1 MVRTAQSS
9 LLCASLALAGCNPS
23 AVGDGPAPRAF
34 TLRLD
39 GPLGPQLQV
48 GVRPGVTI
56 WQATRR
62 APDAL
67 ARLAAAVPA
76 RLDGGA
82 SVPDV
87 GDALLREMLLPLPF
101 GVLEVAVVQPEPP
114 TKGAPATT
122 ELRIGSGC
130 TEAALAQPSAV
141 GAYRTRAGILLLR
154 TDGRF
159 VLEQGIGSPRTGRFA
174 VACRQLLLSGDEGRE
189 ERFLASEGAGSWR
202 DAGGAVLEPL

>member
-1 MVRTAQSS
+1 MERTAQSC
-9 LLCASLALAGCNPS
+9 LLWASLALLGCDPS
-23 AVGDGPAPRAF
+23 IVGEGLAPRGI

-48 GVRPGVTI
+48 GMRPGVSI

-62 APDAL
+62 VPDAL
-67 ARLAAAVPA
+67 VRLAATVPA
-76 RLDGGA
+76 RLDDGA
-82 SVPDV
+82 NVPQV
-87 GDALLREMLLPLPF
+87 GDSLLKEMLLPLPF
-101 GVLEVAVVQPEPP
+101 GVLEVAVVQPEPLAP
-114 TKGAPATT
+114 GAT
-122 ELRIGSGC
+122 ELRLGGGC
-130 TEAALAQPSAV
+130 PEAALALPLAV

-174 VACRQLLLSGDEGRE
+174 VACRQLLLHGDEGRE
-189 ERFLASEGAGSWR
+189 ERYVATGAAGSWR

>member
-1 MVRTAQSS
+1 MVRTAQSC
-9 LLCASLALAGCNPS
+9 LLWTSLALLGCNPG
-23 AVGDGPAPRAF
+23 AVGDGPAPRGI

-39 GPLGPQLQV
+39 ALGPQLKV

-62 APDAL
+62 VPDAL

-76 RLDGGA
+76 RPEAGA

-101 GVLEVAVVQPEPP
+101 GVLEVAVVQPDRPVL
-114 TKGAPATT
+114 GST
-122 ELRIGSGC
+122 ELRLGGGC
-130 TEAALAQPSAV
+130 TESALAQPFAV
-141 GAYRTRAGILLLR
+141 GAYRTRDGVLLLR

-159 VLEQGIGSPRTGRFA
+159 VLEQGIGAPRTGRFA

-189 ERFLASEGAGSWR
+189 ERYLATESAGSWR
-202 DAGGAVLEPL
+202 DAGGVVLEPL